1 MCTDPIQN
9 VPNSRHSLEE
19 QPVHLATC
27 TITLLIVAPV
37 QLARLLRWRPRQA
50 KPPLHGGCRRT

>member
-9 VPNSRHSLEE
+9 VPNSRRSLEE

-27 TITLLIVAPV
+27 TITLLIAAPV
-37 QLARLLRWRPRQA
+37 QLARLLRWRPRQT
-50 KPPLHGGCRRT
+50 KPPLHGG